1 MIENEFLFLG
11 LLAEGPKHGY
21 EIKRQIE
28 KELIPAIGI
37 QIKSIYY
44 PLQKMEEAGLIEK
57 ETGQQQGRFPQRY
70 IYSITAKGKKQFEE
84 LVSKSFISVE
94 RPYFEMD
101 LSLYFLPLIDQA
113 LAKKGLRTRL
123 VILKKIRKDLLVLQK
138 KHSQVT
144 KPLALILSHDLDLV
158 EAEIASTERLITQL

>member
-28 KELIPAIGI
+28 KELIPAIGL

-57 ETGQQQGRFPQRY
+57 ETGRKGRFPQRY
-70 IYSITAKGKKQFEE
+70 IYRITAKGKKQFEQ
-84 LVSKSFISVE
+84 LISSSFVSVE

-101 LSLYFLPLIDQA
+101 LSLYFLPLVDQT
-113 LAKKGLRTRL
+113 LAKKGLKTRL
-123 VILKKIRKDLLVLQK
+123 VILKKIRKDLLVLK
-138 KHSQVT
+138 KNHSRT
-144 KPLALILSHDLDLV
+144 KPLELILSHDLDLV
-158 EAEIASTERLITQL
+158 EAEIFSTQRLIVEL

>member
-28 KELIPAIGI
+28 KELVPAIGL

-44 PLQKMEEAGLIEK
+44 PLQKMEEAGLIAK
-57 ETGQQQGRFPQRY
+57 ETGRQGRFPQRY
-70 IYSITAKGKKQFEE
+70 IYRITPKGKKQFEQ
-84 LVSKSFISVE
+84 LISKSFLSVQ

-101 LSLYFLPLIDQA
+101 LSLYFLPFVDQS
-113 LAKKGLRTRL
+113 LAKKHLKTRL
-123 VILKKIRKDLLVLQK
+123 VILKKIRKDLLVLK
-138 KHSQVT
+138 NGVART
-144 KPLALILSHDLDLV
+144 KPLELILSHDLDLV
-158 EAEIASTERLITQL
+158 AAEISSTEKLIAQL

>member
-28 KELIPAIGI
+28 KELVPAIGL

-57 ETGQQQGRFPQRY
+57 ETGQQGRFPQRY
-70 IYSITAKGKKQFEE
+70 IYRITPKGKKYFEE
-84 LVSKSFISVE
+84 LISKSFVSVE

-101 LSLYFLPLIDQA
+101 LSLYFLPLVDQS

-123 VILKKIRKDLLVLQK
+123 VILKKIRKDLLVLK
-138 KHSQVT
+138 KSHSHA
-144 KPLALILSHDLDLV
+144 KPIALILSHDVDLV